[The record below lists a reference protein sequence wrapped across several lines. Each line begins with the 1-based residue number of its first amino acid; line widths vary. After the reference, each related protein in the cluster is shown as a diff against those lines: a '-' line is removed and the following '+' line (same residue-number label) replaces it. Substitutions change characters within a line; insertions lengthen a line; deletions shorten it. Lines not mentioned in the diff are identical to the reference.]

1 MIQVVVEVYQMTKVI
16 FHPTS
21 VDYAPGT
28 IFDDPERSNY
38 KYWDKLSEMIEGT
51 DKAYCRHPQANNPT
65 IASVSGTFNRP
76 APLDFKFDINLDAD
90 VLVQDVV
97 VKYKQQKLLPEGN
110 TKYCTIDGAY
120 IEILGVIGGK
130 QGGPVSSTETTES
143 VSFKGASASRLND
156 SSFGIRISYPQNTAN
171 VTGRITL
178 SDVSLEVTYERRAY
192 TELYASSSINPI
204 VVGQNAK
211 LYFTAVKKGAGN
223 YEPTYIIDLPSGFNL
238 VEIDPTSAVEDVEYT
253 NGTITWTCT
262 RFGSEENL
270 KKTLTILVRPTA
282 YTSNANVDFY
292 EPSTS
297 TKTRLK
303 LTIKPVVATI
313 QTTLFSNSIPYRAG
327 TSFNHVITLKSNDPQ
342 KPKLREADI
351 ILTGNPEVLNANTI
365 RGMDH
370 IVSLG
375 VSDFDRQNNRRVLYL
390 KYSDTGE
397 TLSVPLQLQYD
408 GQGEYSEKITVYDSA
423 DNQLGTLTKY
433 FLVRPEE
440 FTTLA
445 YSYYKV
451 PQYYCNAMADDI
463 VYVAGTNAKVTILN
477 SDYTI
482 NDYKQNLRLGIYNGD
497 PQWITEDEETFL
509 ENVKW
514 ATTMAKTTQTI
525 QTVEFRYDA
534 NYPVY
539 FVYSHQ
545 YLEDPTVNY
554 VVYNFT
560 DPYLVEKGIYEDTLG
575 EGVRPTFFTPA
586 KNLLDNDDYASAWLN
601 ADRETARSIVDQW
614 FDGGVLNNDTA
625 VRGVRVMFDYI
636 TQYTTS
642 FNVEL
647 FANAHLIGNRSVY
660 LEAGNGTAT
669 VGSNSDKWGYTIT
682 QLSQYIKKLQLR
694 FKARNNTNN
703 DKARV
708 DVSNIRMMVYYIK
721 KSKGCT
727 NFSVDGMRS
736 EDLGIYLQE
745 RELNFGT
752 DNEESKYHVTGTDE
766 TIINRLNVTSK
777 NIKLKIAV
785 SNCTIKEGIPQ
796 IHEIVEM
803 FTNNRELYTN
813 KPILKKLIFDDMP
826 DEEFRFVRIDPFDD
840 EWKGGTYYATVT
852 LEIPDGTTYSVAPIR
867 TGGNGYVS
875 TAIAVKPVIYVK
887 SSVEGSCI
895 ITESYL
901 NQYMEIQ
908 DKNIK
913 KGSFIIFDAVER
925 TIRIQNGVEITNS
938 LSFESSWFKIKG
950 YYNFESRTSEI
961 LYVEYQSRN

>member
-1 MIQVVVEVYQMTKVI
+1 MTKVI

-28 IFDDPERSNY
+28 IFDDPQRSNY

-51 DKAYCRHPQANNPT
+51 DKAYCRHPTANNPT

-76 APLDFKFDINLDAD
+76 APLDFKFDINLDPD
-90 VLVQDVV
+90 VLITDCV

-120 IEILGVIGGK
+120 VEIVGVIGGK
-130 QGGPVSSTETTES
+130 RGGPVSSTETTEAISLRGIS
-143 VSFKGASASRLND
+143 VTRLNNSD
-156 SSFGIRISYPQNTAN
+156 FGIRISYPQNTAN

-204 VVGQNAK
+204 TVGQNAK
-211 LYFTAVKKGAGN
+211 LYFTALKKGEGE
-223 YEPTYIIDLPSGFNL
+223 YEPTYIIDLPAGIHFVDL
-238 VEIDPTSAVEDVEYT
+238 DPSSLTEAENFEYT
-253 NGTITWTCT
+253 NNTITWTPT
-262 RFGSEENL
+262 RFGYSAENV
-270 KKTLTILVRPTA
+270 KKTLAIIVRPTA
-282 YTSNANVDFY
+282 YMSSANVDFY
-292 EPSTS
+292 EPLTS
-297 TKTRLK
+297 TKARLK
-303 LTIKPVVATI
+303 LTIRRVTTSI
-313 QTTLFSNSIPYRAG
+313 QTTLFPNNVPYRAG
-327 TSFNHVITLKSNDPQ
+327 TEFSHNILLRSNEPQ
-342 KPKLREADI
+342 TPKLREVDI
-351 ILTGNPEVLNANTI
+351 ILTGNPTVLNADII

-370 IVSLG
+370 VVSLD
-375 VSDFDRQNNRRVLYL
+375 VTDFDRQNNRKVLYL
-390 KYSDTGE
+390 KYSDTG
-397 TLSVPLQLQYD
+397 TNFTIPLKLRYD
-408 GQGEYSEKITVYDSA
+408 GSGEYSETISVYDSA
-423 DNQLGTLTKY
+423 DTQLGTLTKQ

-440 FTTLA
+440 FETLS

-451 PQYYCNAMADDI
+451 PQYYLNVMADDV
-463 VYVAGTNAKVTILN
+463 VYLAGTNAKVTILN
-477 SDYTI
+477 SQYNI
-482 NDYKQNLRLGIYNGD
+482 ADYKQNLRLGIYNGD
-497 PQWITEDEETFL
+497 PSWITEDEETFL

-514 ATTMAKTTQTI
+514 SYNMAGTTQTI

-554 VVYNFT
+554 VVYNFS
-560 DPYLVEKGIYEDTLG
+560 DPYLVEKGIYEDKLG
-575 EGVRPTFFTPA
+575 EGVRPTFFTPS

-601 ADRETARSIVDQW
+601 ADKETAQSIVDQW
-614 FDGGVLNNDTA
+614 VDGGVLNNNVA

-647 FANAHLIGNRSVY
+647 FSNAHLLGNRSVY

-682 QLSQYIKKLQLR
+682 QLTQYIKKLQLR
-694 FKARNNTNN
+694 FKARNNTSN

-708 DVSNIRMMVYYIK
+708 DVSNIRMIVYYIK

-752 DNEESKYHVTGTDE
+752 DNKESKYHVTGTDE

-796 IHEIVEM
+796 IHEIVDM

-813 KPILKKLIFDDMP
+813 KPILKTLIFDDMP

-840 EWKGGTYYATVT
+840 EWKGGTYYATIT

-887 SSVEGSCI
+887 SNVDGSCI

-901 NQYMEIQ
+901 NQYMEIT

-961 LYVEYQSRN
+961 LYVEYHSRN